1 MSKTTP
7 SCNETSVAANFP
19 SGSDLNDVQFHLY
32 EKKKGN
38 HPGVEARTDAIQ
50 LAPLKAVRL
59 GKDEG
64 KYVVELETPT
74 GPYEDIATRGMRF
87 SYGDERLFS
96 RTSRDNCPFVGY
108 TMPKGGHD
116 RFVQNAHH
124 SFIRSNGRIRLQSK
138 FYTPK
143 FFDLRGNQIEKSKV
157 KEGSILQC
165 SMVLK
170 PYEMGNFYGFCAE
183 FQKKIVVH

>member
-1 MSKTTP
+1 MTKP
-7 SCNETSVAANFP
+7 NVVSVSTNFQR
-19 SGSDLNDVQFHLY
+19 GTELNDVQFHSHQ
-32 EKKKGN
+32 KKGKY
-38 HPGVEARTDAIQ
+38 PGFEARTDAIR
-50 LAPLKAVRL
+50 LAPLKVVCL
-59 GKDEG
+59 GKDENG
-64 KYVVELETPT
+64 VYIVELETST